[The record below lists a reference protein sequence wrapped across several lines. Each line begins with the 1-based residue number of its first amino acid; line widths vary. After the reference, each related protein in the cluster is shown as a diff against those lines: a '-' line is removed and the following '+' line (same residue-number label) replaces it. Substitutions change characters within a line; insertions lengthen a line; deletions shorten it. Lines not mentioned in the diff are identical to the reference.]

1 MLKSGLQQSSVGQRH
16 LGSVSESAGQ
26 EWFAGKAVFLGYY
39 PADGMQL
46 TFEKRNHRRFHDRFS
61 GLQSRTIGK
70 YRQKTRDTY
79 FGTQKRRTPYGA
91 NFLEFAKGFSFQ
103 TSETIRLFE
112 KIRDKVLSEGKRNE
126 YISGDTETPV
136 FDVFYSERFIPSYS
150 FPKTQFVSLLKKI

>member
-1 MLKSGLQQSSVGQRH
+1 
-16 LGSVSESAGQ
+16 
-26 EWFAGKAVFLGYY
+26 
-39 PADGMQL
+39 MQL
-46 TFEKRNHRRFHDRFS
+46 SFEKRNHRRFHDRFS

-79 FGTQKRRTPYGA
+79 FGTQQRRTPYGA
-91 NFLEFAKGFSFQ
+91 SFIEFAKGFSFQ

-126 YISGDTETPV
+126 YISGDTETSV

-150 FPKTQFVSLLKKI
+150 FPKT